1 MTDASKNPTSPTPN
15 IETAHLELEVV
26 ILDEVL
32 NQLARHLDDGRPD
45 DGRPPPLALGGPGG
59 VVCSIY
65 IVPHTVYCVH
75 CRVVTQSQIQLGTD
89 SEKKFLLFWLD
100 NPLN

>member
-1 MTDASKNPTSPTPN
+1 MQRGLLGGQGLGPRTWNKIVQFFSTRPYLKVKKSPTSPTPN

-45 DGRPPPLALGGPGG
+45 DGRPPPLALGGPG
-59 VVCSIY
+59 V
-65 IVPHTVYCVH
+65 
-75 CRVVTQSQIQLGTD
+75 
-89 SEKKFLLFWLD
+89 
-100 NPLN
+100 

>member
-1 MTDASKNPTSPTPN
+1 MYSFSSIKPSLKVKKLPTSPTPN

-45 DGRPPPLALGGPGG
+45 DGRPPPLALGGPG
-59 VVCSIY
+59 V
-65 IVPHTVYCVH
+65 
-75 CRVVTQSQIQLGTD
+75 
-89 SEKKFLLFWLD
+89 
-100 NPLN
+100 

>member
-1 MTDASKNPTSPTPN
+1 MVCGKDKGWGQGPGTKLYNFSSTKPSLKVKKSPTSPTPN

-45 DGRPPPLALGGPGG
+45 DGRLPPLALRGPGG
-59 VVCSIY
+59 VVCSM
-65 IVPHTVYCVH
+65 
-75 CRVVTQSQIQLGTD
+75 
-89 SEKKFLLFWLD
+89 
-100 NPLN
+100 

>member
-1 MTDASKNPTSPTPN
+1 MGWGPGPGTKLYNFLLTRPSLKVKKSPTSPTPN

-32 NQLARHLDDGRPD
+32 NQLARHLDNGRPD

-59 VVCSIY
+59 VVCTLYLAPYTLYRVHY
-65 IVPHTVYCVH
+65 IVHCTV
-75 CRVVTQSQIQLGTD
+75 
-89 SEKKFLLFWLD
+89 
-100 NPLN
+100 